1 MPFCTSFILNII
13 CRVYGTTIIIIKQAG
28 RQAGSGKSSSSNT
41 KKRSKTL
48 LCHGM
53 KFIRSFEQRR
63 GRVLGEWERE
73 NEMRTGK
80 LEINFVLGGMKW
92 VSSGCYC
99 HRRRRRRRSFVR
111 CCESTHKIEI
121 MVWGFSPVRQKR
133 FASFIHLGCYC
144 ESSQNLACKLSFFP
158 LPDNNFRYKIFH
170 MKLQYIHLADRL
182 WYICSCI
189 FFYQCRVH
197 SKTP

>member
-1 MPFCTSFILNII
+1 M
-13 CRVYGTTIIIIKQAG
+13 
-28 RQAGSGKSSSSNT
+28 

-73 NEMRTGK
+73 NEMWTGK

-99 HRRRRRRRSFVR
+99 HRRRRFRRSLLWKHTQNWNNGLRFFPRPTEMFRFV
-111 CCESTHKIEI
+111 H
-121 MVWGFSPVRQKR
+121 
-133 FASFIHLGCYC
+133 SFRLLLR
-144 ESSQNLACKLSFFP
+144 ELSKSQMRALLFP
-158 LPDNNFRYKIFH
+158 LPDNNFRYKIFF
-170 MKLQYIHLADRL
+170 I
-182 WYICSCI
+182 WNCNI
-189 FFYQCRVH
+189 FI
-197 SKTP
+197 